1 MRTDMHN
8 LKLSEEIKRA
18 INELGYTEATPVQK
32 AVIPVALTGED
43 IVAKSQTGSGKTAA
57 FAIPIAEQVE
67 WEENKPQALIIVP
80 TRELAMQ
87 VKTEC
92 TNIGRFKRVKAAAIY
107 GQSPFAKQKLE
118 LSQKNHIVVGTPGRL
133 LDHIEKG
140 SLNVDKV
147 AHLVLDEVDEMLSMG
162 FIDQVEDILSRLPK
176 QRQNLFFSATM
187 PEEMQGLIKR
197 YQDDPMVIE
206 MASEKTNPILHVE
219 IQTDNKE
226 KTLKD
231 VLITENPD
239 SAIIFCNTKN
249 QVDEL
254 TDLLDV
260 KASKIH
266 GGLRQEDRFRAMDDF
281 KSGKSRFLIATDV
294 AGRGIDVDNVSLVI
308 NYDLPIE
315 KENYVHRI
323 GRTGRA
329 GKSGKAIS
337 FVKTNENPLLRDIEE
352 MLDVTIEKK
361 RKPTV
366 IEVKVNEDAF
376 RKKQQKRP
384 TIKKARGEKL
394 NKNIMKLYFNGGKK
408 KKIRAVDFVGT
419 ISKLEGIMA
428 EDIGIITIEDHVSF
442 VEILNGKGPA
452 VLEMM
457 RSRKVK
463 GRRLKVNEARKR

>member
-1 MRTDMHN
+1 MNN

-187 PEEMQGLIKR
+187 PEEMQDLIKR
-197 YQDDPMVIE
+197 YQDNPMVIE
-206 MASEKTNPILHVE
+206 MASEKTNPIFHVE
-219 IQTDNKE
+219 MQTDNKE

-366 IEVKVNEDAF
+366 IEVKANEEAF
-376 RKKQQKRP
+376 HKNNKSAQQSKKLV
-384 TIKKARGEKL
+384 G
-394 NKNIMKLYFNGGKK
+394 KN
-408 KKIRAVDFVGT
+408 
-419 ISKLEGIMA
+419 
-428 EDIGIITIEDHVSF
+428 
-442 VEILNGKGPA
+442 
-452 VLEMM
+452 
-457 RSRKVK
+457 
-463 GRRLKVNEARKR
+463 

>member
-1 MRTDMHN
+1 MRTDMNN

-187 PEEMQGLIKR
+187 PEEMQDLIKR
-197 YQDDPMVIE
+197 YQDNPMVIE
-206 MASEKTNPILHVE
+206 MASEKTNPIFHVE
-219 IQTDNKE
+219 MQTDNKE

-419 ISKLEGIMA
+419 ISKLEGITA

>member
-1 MRTDMHN
+1 MHN

-80 TRELAMQ
+80 TQELAMQ

-366 IEVKVNEDAF
+366 IEVKANEDAF

-419 ISKLEGIMA
+419 ISKLEGITA

>member
-1 MRTDMHN
+1 MNN

-57 FAIPIAEQVE
+57 FAIPIAEQIE

-187 PEEMQGLIKR
+187 PEEMQDLIKR

-206 MASEKTNPILHVE
+206 MASEKTNPIFHVE
-219 IQTDNKE
+219 MQTDNKE

-260 KASKIH
+260 KVSKIH

-352 MLDVTIEKK
+352 ML
-361 RKPTV
+361 
-366 IEVKVNEDAF
+366 
-376 RKKQQKRP
+376 
-384 TIKKARGEKL
+384 
-394 NKNIMKLYFNGGKK
+394 
-408 KKIRAVDFVGT
+408 
-419 ISKLEGIMA
+419 
-428 EDIGIITIEDHVSF
+428 
-442 VEILNGKGPA
+442 
-452 VLEMM
+452 
-457 RSRKVK
+457 
-463 GRRLKVNEARKR
+463 

>member
-80 TRELAMQ
+80 TQELAMQ

-366 IEVKVNEDAF
+366 IEVKANEDAF

-419 ISKLEGIMA
+419 ISKLEGITA

>member
-1 MRTDMHN
+1 MNN

-187 PEEMQGLIKR
+187 PEEMQDLIKR
-197 YQDDPMVIE
+197 YQDNQMVIE
-206 MASEKTNPILHVE
+206 MASEKTNPIFHVE
-219 IQTDNKE
+219 MQTDNKE

-419 ISKLEGIMA
+419 ISKLEGITA

>member
-1 MRTDMHN
+1 MNN

-18 INELGYTEATPVQK
+18 INELGYKDATPVQK
-32 AVIPVALTGED
+32 EVIPVALTGKD

-57 FAIPIAEQVE
+57 FAIPIAEQVI

-80 TRELAMQ
+80 TRELGVQ

-92 TNIGRFKRVKAAAIY
+92 TNIGRFKRIKAAAIY

-140 SLNVDKV
+140 TLNVDKV
-147 AHLVLDEVDEMLSMG
+147 AYLVLDEVDEMLSMG
-162 FIDQVEDILSRLPK
+162 FIDQVEDILQFLPK
-176 QRQNLFFSATM
+176 KRQNLFFSATM
-187 PEEMQGLIKR
+187 PGEMQDLIKR
-197 YQDDPMVIE
+197 YQENPVVIE
-206 MASEKTNPILHVE
+206 MAAEKTNPITHIE
-219 IQTDNKE
+219 MQTENKE
-226 KTLKD
+226 KTLQD

-254 TDLLDV
+254 SDLLQV
-260 KASKIH
+260 NAAKIH
-266 GGLRQEDRFRAMDDF
+266 GGLRQEERFRAMDDF

-294 AGRGIDVDNVSLVI
+294 AGRGIDVENVTLVI

-329 GKSGKAIS
+329 GNSGKAIS
-337 FVKTNENPLLRDIEE
+337 FVKTNENPLLRDIED
-352 MLDVTIEKK
+352 MLNITIEKK
-361 RKPTV
+361 RKPTI
-366 IEVKVNEDAF
+366 IEVKASEEAF

-384 TIKKARGEKL
+384 TIKRARGEKL

-419 ISKLEGIMA
+419 ISKLEGITS

>member
-1 MRTDMHN
+1 MHN

-80 TRELAMQ
+80 TREFAMQ

-366 IEVKVNEDAF
+366 IEVKANEDAF

-419 ISKLEGIMA
+419 ISKLEGITA

>member
-1 MRTDMHN
+1 MN
-8 LKLSEEIKRA
+8 KLKLSEEIKRA
-18 INELGYTEATPVQK
+18 INELGYKEATPVQK
-32 AVIPVALTGED
+32 EVIPVALTGKD

-57 FAIPIAEQVE
+57 FAIPLSDQVI

-92 TNIGRFKRVKAAAIY
+92 TNIGRFKRIKAAAIY

-140 SLNVDKV
+140 SLKVDKV
-147 AHLVLDEVDEMLSMG
+147 THLVLDEVDEMLSMG
-162 FIDQVEDILSRLPK
+162 FIDQVEDILQFLPSK
-176 QRQNLFFSATM
+176 RQNLFFSATL
-187 PEEMQGLIKR
+187 PEEMQALIER
-197 YQDDPMVIE
+197 YQVNPTVIE
-206 MASEKTNPILHVE
+206 IASEKANLIIHME
-219 IQTDNKE
+219 MQTDNKE
-226 KTLKD
+226 KTLQD

-254 TDLLDV
+254 SDLLQV
-260 KASKIH
+260 NTAKIH
-266 GGLRQEDRFRAMDDF
+266 GGLRQEDRFRALNDF

-294 AGRGIDVDNVSLVI
+294 AGRGIDVENVTLVI

-329 GKSGKAIS
+329 GNSGKAIS
-337 FVKTNENPLLRDIEE
+337 FVKTNENPLLRDIES
-352 MLDVTIEKK
+352 MLNITIEKK

-366 IEVKVNEDAF
+366 IEVKASEEAF

-419 ISKLEGIMA
+419 ISKLDGITS
-428 EDIGIITIEDHVSF
+428 EDIGIITIEDQVSF

>member
-1 MRTDMHN
+1 MNN

-57 FAIPIAEQVE
+57 FAIPIAEQIE

-187 PEEMQGLIKR
+187 PEEMQDLIKR

-206 MASEKTNPILHVE
+206 MASEKTNPIFHVE
-219 IQTDNKE
+219 MQTDNKE

-260 KASKIH
+260 KVSKIH

-281 KSGKSRFLIATDV
+281 
-294 AGRGIDVDNVSLVI
+294 
-308 NYDLPIE
+308 
-315 KENYVHRI
+315 
-323 GRTGRA
+323 
-329 GKSGKAIS
+329 KSGKAIS

-366 IEVKVNEDAF
+366 IEVKANEEAF

-419 ISKLEGIMA
+419 ISKLEGITA

>member
-1 MRTDMHN
+1 MNN

-18 INELGYTEATPVQK
+18 INELGYKDATPVQK
-32 AVIPVALTGED
+32 EVIPVALTGKD

-57 FAIPIAEQVE
+57 FAIPIAEQVI

-80 TRELAMQ
+80 TRELGVQ

-92 TNIGRFKRVKAAAIY
+92 TNIGRFKRIKAAAIY

-140 SLNVDKV
+140 TLNVDKV
-147 AHLVLDEVDEMLSMG
+147 AYLVLDEVDEMLSMG
-162 FIDQVEDILSRLPK
+162 FIDQVEEILQFLPK
-176 QRQNLFFSATM
+176 KRQNLFFSATM
-187 PEEMQGLIKR
+187 PEEMHDLIKR
-197 YQDDPMVIE
+197 YQDDPVVIE
-206 MASEKTNPILHVE
+206 MAAEKTNPITHIE
-219 IQTDNKE
+219 MQTENKE
-226 KTLKD
+226 KTLQD

-254 TDLLDV
+254 SDLLQV
-260 KASKIH
+260 NAAKIH
-266 GGLRQEDRFRAMDDF
+266 GGLRQEERFRAMDDF

-294 AGRGIDVDNVSLVI
+294 AGRGIDVENVTLVI

-329 GKSGKAIS
+329 GNSGKAIS
-337 FVKTNENPLLRDIEE
+337 FVKTNENPLLRDIEA
-352 MLDVTIEKK
+352 MLNITIQKK
-361 RKPTV
+361 RKPTI
-366 IEVKVNEDAF
+366 IEVKASEEAF

-419 ISKLEGIMA
+419 ISKLEGITS

>member
-1 MRTDMHN
+1 MHN

-147 AHLVLDEVDEMLSMG
+147 AYLVLDEVDEMLSMG

-366 IEVKVNEDAF
+366 IEVNANEDAF

-419 ISKLEGIMA
+419 ISKLEGITA

>member
-1 MRTDMHN
+1 MNN

-187 PEEMQGLIKR
+187 PEEMQDLIKR
-197 YQDDPMVIE
+197 YQDNPMVIE
-206 MASEKTNPILHVE
+206 MASEKTNPIFHVE
-219 IQTDNKE
+219 MQTDNKE

-281 KSGKSRFLIATDV
+281 KNGKSRFLIATDV

-419 ISKLEGIMA
+419 ISKLEGITA

>member
-1 MRTDMHN
+1 MNN

-18 INELGYTEATPVQK
+18 INELGYKEATPVQK
-32 AVIPVALTGED
+32 EVIPVALTGKD

-57 FAIPIAEQVE
+57 FAIPIAEQVI

-80 TRELAMQ
+80 TRELGVQ

-92 TNIGRFKRVKAAAIY
+92 TNIGRFKRIKAAAIY

-140 SLNVDKV
+140 TLNVDKV
-147 AHLVLDEVDEMLSMG
+147 AYLVLDEVDEMLSMG
-162 FIDQVEDILSRLPK
+162 FIDQVEDILQFLPK
-176 QRQNLFFSATM
+176 KRQNLFFSATM
-187 PEEMQGLIKR
+187 QDEMQDLIKR
-197 YQDDPMVIE
+197 YQEDPVVIE
-206 MASEKTNPILHVE
+206 MAAEKTNPITHIE
-219 IQTDNKE
+219 MQTENKE
-226 KTLKD
+226 KTLQD

-254 TDLLDV
+254 SDLLQV
-260 KASKIH
+260 NAAKIH
-266 GGLRQEDRFRAMDDF
+266 GGLRQEERFRAMDDF

-294 AGRGIDVDNVSLVI
+294 AGRGIDVENVTLVI

-329 GKSGKAIS
+329 GNSGKAIS
-337 FVKTNENPLLRDIEE
+337 FVKTNENPLLRDIED
-352 MLDVTIEKK
+352 MLNITIEKK
-361 RKPTV
+361 RKPTI
-366 IEVKVNEDAF
+366 IEVKASEEAF

-419 ISKLEGIMA
+419 ISKLEGITS

>member
-1 MRTDMHN
+1 MHN

-147 AHLVLDEVDEMLSMG
+147 AYLVLDEVDEMLSMG

-366 IEVKVNEDAF
+366 IEVKANEDAF

-419 ISKLEGIMA
+419 ISKLEGITA

>member
-1 MRTDMHN
+1 MNN
-8 LKLSEEIKRA
+8 LKLCKEIKRA
-18 INELGYTEATPVQK
+18 INELGYKEATPVQK
-32 AVIPVALTGED
+32 EVIPVALTGKD

-57 FAIPIAEQVE
+57 FAIPLSEQVI

-92 TNIGRFKRVKAAAIY
+92 TNIGRFKRIKAAAIY

-140 SLNVDKV
+140 SLKVDKV
-147 AHLVLDEVDEMLSMG
+147 THLVLDEVDEMLSMG
-162 FIDQVEDILSRLPK
+162 FIDQVEDILQFLPSK
-176 QRQNLFFSATM
+176 RQNLFFSATL
-187 PEEMQGLIKR
+187 PEEMQALIER
-197 YQDDPMVIE
+197 YQVNPTVIE
-206 MASEKTNPILHVE
+206 IASEKANPIIHME
-219 IQTDNKE
+219 MQTDNKE
-226 KTLKD
+226 KTLQD

-254 TDLLDV
+254 SDLLQV
-260 KASKIH
+260 NTAKIH
-266 GGLRQEDRFRAMDDF
+266 GGLRQEDRFRALDEF

-294 AGRGIDVDNVSLVI
+294 AGRGIDVENVTLVI

-329 GKSGKAIS
+329 GNSGKAIS
-337 FVKTNENPLLRDIEE
+337 FVKTNENPLLRDIES
-352 MLDVTIEKK
+352 MLNITIEKK

-366 IEVKVNEDAF
+366 IEVKASEEAF

-419 ISKLEGIMA
+419 ISKLDGITS
-428 EDIGIITIEDHVSF
+428 EDIGIITIEDQVSF

>member
-1 MRTDMHN
+1 MNN

-18 INELGYTEATPVQK
+18 INELGYKEATPVQK

-57 FAIPIAEQVE
+57 FAIPIAEQVV

-92 TNIGRFKRVKAAAIY
+92 TNIGRFKRIKAAAIY

-176 QRQNLFFSATM
+176 QRQNLFFSATL
-187 PEEMQGLIKR
+187 PEEMQDLIKR
-197 YQDDPMVIE
+197 YQDKPMVIE
-206 MASEKTNPILHVE
+206 MASEKTNPIFHVE
-219 IQTDNKE
+219 MQTDNKE
-226 KTLKD
+226 KTLKY

-352 MLDVTIEKK
+352 MLNITIEKK
-361 RKPTV
+361 RKPTI
-366 IEVKVNEDAF
+366 IEVKANEEAF

-419 ISKLEGIMA
+419 ISKLEGITA

>member
-1 MRTDMHN
+1 MNN

-57 FAIPIAEQVE
+57 FAIPIAEQIE

-187 PEEMQGLIKR
+187 PEEMQDLIKR

-206 MASEKTNPILHVE
+206 MASEKTNPIFHVE
-219 IQTDNKE
+219 MQTDNKE

-260 KASKIH
+260 KVSKIH

-323 GRTGRA
+323 GRTG
-329 GKSGKAIS
+329 KSGKAIS

-366 IEVKVNEDAF
+366 IEVKANEEAF

-419 ISKLEGIMA
+419 ISKLEGITA